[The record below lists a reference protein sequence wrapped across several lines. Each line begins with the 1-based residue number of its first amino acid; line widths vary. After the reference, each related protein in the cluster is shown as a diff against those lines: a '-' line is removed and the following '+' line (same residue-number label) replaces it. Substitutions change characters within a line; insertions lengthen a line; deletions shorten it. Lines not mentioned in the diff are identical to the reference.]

1 MQLASNTLSRVYKL
15 GTSQV
20 EVSPLS
26 LRPTGEQGG
35 VGVHDFVYPQM
46 DPAAVA
52 EQTEAETPGQGPEP
66 ESSHS
71 EQPAMPVEIDIEDI
85 RKEAFQEGYAEGESA
100 GARQAEAR
108 LRETIESFGNAV
120 RSLTEYKPS
129 LRQATQRELVK
140 LALGVAQRILHRE
153 VTVDPAVVLGIVRT
167 CLDEFNASDMNR
179 LGVHPRDYDV
189 VTGYFEDNPL
199 PNLEVVSDPTVGLG
213 GAVFETSHGKID
225 ARLDTQLKEIE
236 QGLADG

>member
-1 MQLASNTLSRVYKL
+1 MRSASNTLSRVYKL

-20 EVSPLS
+20 EVSPLP
-26 LRPTGEQGG
+26 LRPSGQPGG

-52 EQTEAETPGQGPEP
+52 EQTAAGAPGQCLEP
-66 ESSHS
+66 ELSQS
-71 EQPAMPVEIDIEDI
+71 EQPAMPAEIDIEEI
-85 RKEAFQEGYAEGESA
+85 RKEAFQEGYAEGERA
-100 GARQAEAR
+100 GAGQAEAR
-108 LRETIESFGNAV
+108 FRETIESFGNAV
-120 RSLTEYKPS
+120 RSLTEYKPA
-129 LRQATQRELVK
+129 LRQATQRELVE

-199 PNLEVVSDPTVGLG
+199 PNLEVVSDPTVGPG
-213 GAVFETSHGKID
+213 GAVFETTHGKID